1 MKITLLNELLSGDQ
15 VSSDDGGTSVEDG
28 LGTSSSDVED
38 LLLLDQLGPQQLL
51 EGPHLQSRR
60 TMRKRKFLR
69 EGSYFHKFD
78 FTVTTFPDKT
88 LMRLLSPSLAS
99 GSSFLLY

>member
-1 MKITLLNELLSGDQ
+1 M
-15 VSSDDGGTSVEDG
+15 EDG
-28 LGTSSSDVED
+28 LGTSDVED
-38 LLLLDQLGPQQLL
+38 LLLLDQLGPQQL
-51 EGPHLQSRR
+51 HLQSRR